1 MNYIIS
7 ITFFITSFFISG
19 CDSSTF
25 IVDNNLSNITL
36 NGVVV
41 DGYIQDAKVC
51 IDKNSNTMCEDNEDS
66 TTTDSLGSFH
76 LLTKNE
82 LNQTLFLPIIAYEG
96 LDTSTQKN
104 FQDQIRNIIDFSTFE
119 ENQTIVIS
127 PLTDLVAISFLNR
140 ESNSSTA
147 LQEAK
152 QSVSNA
158 LNIDTTQIDLD
169 PMQNI
174 KLFSI
179 SQELQHSKF
188 LIQTLFEKNIDHT
201 LTTTERV
208 ALQDDIK
215 NEILN
220 QNFNVERILIAMEI
234 NQNTTIPENEKTFTI
249 SQIDELKTS
258 LDKLSKDTSL
268 DIENLN
274 RLQKSID
281 LKEADAIKNLLNA
294 KDGESIKIVTLDI
307 TTESITQT
315 EFDTKDAILDE
326 NACVASNGYHVIK
339 NSGFMPD
346 KTEDSDNGISLKST
360 YEYNTNEEFSE
371 VELFYPDLNQT
382 KEGENVVV
390 FQDNSYYFAFD
401 KAWTNNENKTI
412 YIRTPKTDENGTYRC
427 YKYVLNFRVSTD
439 VKPTKVFRYNEIN

>member
-25 IVDNNLSNITL
+25 IADNNLSNIIL

-66 TTTDSLGSFH
+66 TTTDLLGNFH

-140 ESNSSTA
+140 ESNSSSA
-147 LQEAK
+147 LQEAQ
-152 QSVSNA
+152 QSVANV
-158 LNIDTTQIDLD
+158 LNIKTSQIDLD

-188 LIQTLFEKNIDHT
+188 LIQTLFEKNINHT
-201 LTTTERV
+201 LTATETA

-234 NQNTTIPENEKTFTI
+234 NHNITIPENEKIFTI
-249 SQIDELKTS
+249 NQIDELKTS
-258 LDKLSKDTSL
+258 LDKLSEDTSL

-281 LKEADAIKNLLNA
+281 IKESEAIKNLLNA
-294 KDGESIKIVTLDI
+294 QEGEIIQTVSLDI

-315 EFDTKDAILDE
+315 EFDTQDAILDE
-326 NACVASNGYHVIK
+326 NACIDNNGYHIII

-346 KTEDSDNGISLKST
+346 KTEDNDNGISLKST

-371 VELFYPDLNQT
+371 VQFFYPDLNQT

-390 FQDNSYYFAFD
+390 FGENYYFAFD

-412 YIRTPKTDENGTYRC
+412 YIKTPKADENGTYSC